1 MNCQAV
7 KTFQEL
13 LYSSAFGS
21 LALALAKKFGKA
33 FEPVAAMIED
43 AQRQQDEMA
52 AADVGDERTPLVS
65 ASVGLSTED
74 NNKSDE
80 PEQEIK
86 EAELQAAEE
95 TGESHTG
102 EEV

>member
-1 MNCQAV
+1 MRGADV
-7 KTFQEL
+7 VV
-13 LYSSAFGS
+13 APVVPG
-21 LALALAKKFGKA
+21 
-33 FEPVAAMIED
+33 EPVVADRADRDVDGRAAGPIAVCRHPIDGE
-43 AQRQQDEMA
+43 EHTGIVV